1 MNEPMLTPCIVCEK
15 AVMYLW
21 RDNLA
26 GLSAENLDGGVY
38 MSMVAGY
45 GSVFDMNE
53 YQAIICDDCLDKA
66 VQRNRVI
73 FVKEH
78 SFGNSTDPNI

>member
-1 MNEPMLTPCIVCEK
+1 MREELTPCLICEK
-15 AVMYLW
+15 AVIYLW
-21 RDNLA
+21 QELKDIE
-26 GLSAENLDGGVY
+26 AENLDGAVY
-38 MSMVAGY
+38 MVMVAGY

-66 VQRNRVI
+66 IQRNRVL

-78 SFGNSTDPNI
+78 SFGDNN

>member
-1 MNEPMLTPCIVCEK
+1 MDEPTLTPCIVCEK

-21 RDNLA
+21 DKDVI
-26 GLSAENLDGGVY
+26 GMETENLDGGVY
-38 MSMVAGY
+38 MVMIAGY

-66 VQRNRVI
+66 VQRNRVVFI
-73 FVKEH
+73 KEH
-78 SFGNSTDPNI
+78 TFGNQH

>member
-1 MNEPMLTPCIVCEK
+1 MKQNLTPCLICEK

-21 RDNLA
+21 DKNVI
-26 GLSAENLDGGVY
+26 GMETENLDGGVY
-38 MSMVAGY
+38 MVMIAGY

-66 VQRNRVI
+66 IQRNRVL
-73 FVKEH
+73 FVKENP
-78 SFGNSTDPNI
+78 FGNNINNIF

>member
-1 MNEPMLTPCIVCEK
+1 MNKPILTPCIVCEK

-21 RDNLA
+21 YDDLP

-38 MSMVAGY
+38 INLLAGY

-53 YQAIICDDCLDKA
+53 YEAIICDDCLDKA
-66 VQRNRVI
+66 VQRNRVV
-73 FVKEH
+73 FVKTH
-78 SFGNSTDPNI
+78 TFGNGMDQEI

>member
-1 MNEPMLTPCIVCEK
+1 MDEPTLTPCIVCEK

-21 RDNLA
+21 NKDVI
-26 GLSAENLDGGVY
+26 GMETENLDGGVY
-38 MSMVAGY
+38 IVMIAGY

-66 VQRNRVI
+66 VQRNRVVFI
-73 FVKEH
+73 KEH
-78 SFGNSTDPNI
+78 TFGNQH

>member
-1 MNEPMLTPCIVCEK
+1 MREELTPCLVCEK

-21 RDNLA
+21 KELVDLD
-26 GLSAENLDGGVY
+26 AENLDGGIY
-38 MSMVAGY
+38 MTMIAGY
-45 GSVFDMNE
+45 GSQFDMNE

-66 VQRNRVI
+66 IQRNRVL

-78 SFGNSTDPNI
+78 SFGDNN

>member
-1 MNEPMLTPCIVCEK
+1 MDEPILTPCIVCEK

-21 RDNLA
+21 DKNLTN
-26 GLSAENLDGGVY
+26 EQTNNLDGGAY
-38 MSMVAGY
+38 MNIMPSY

-53 YQAIICDDCLDKA
+53 YEAIICDDCLDKA
-66 VQRNRVI
+66 IQRNRVV

-78 SFGNSTDPNI
+78 TFGI

>member
-1 MNEPMLTPCIVCEK
+1 MDEPTLTPCIVCEK

-21 RDNLA
+21 DKDVI
-26 GLSAENLDGGVY
+26 GMETENLDGGVY
-38 MSMVAGY
+38 MVMIAGY

-66 VQRNRVI
+66 VQRNRVL

-78 SFGNSTDPNI
+78 TFGNQH